1 MNPLRILALGG
12 IAALT
17 AMSAGTGAHAVPLV
31 ALEQGAAGLGSVSDV
46 RHRGRPHRAY
56 HGHPRQRIV
65 VYPDGYADPY
75 AYGPYREP
83 RGFDDPGF
91 AYHGNI
97 TGCAVDLGY
106 GRYETCDK

>member
-1 MNPLRILALGG
+1 MNKLRILALGG
-12 IAALT
+12 IVVA
-17 AMSAGTGAHAVPLV
+17 AMSAATSANAVPLA
-31 ALEQGAAGLGSVSDV
+31 ALEQSAAGLGPVSDV

-56 HGHPRQRIV
+56 RGYPRQRIV
-65 VYPDGYADPY
+65 VYPDGYAYPY
-75 AYGPYREP
+75 TYGPYGAP
-83 RGFDDPGF
+83 RGLADPGF